1 MCTHGFTAQL
11 ASYVILH
18 ETALQYPLVTHGK
31 RVTTCSAQQSS
42 VFTTSM
48 RLQCSSILFHT
59 TVVQLHGNHAARCLY
74 FMCSLFQI
82 RECRIDLILLKVFVG
97 VLDHENILHTMRK
110 HENLVT

>member
-48 RLQCSSILFHT
+48 CLQCSSNT
-59 TVVQLHGNHAARCLY
+59 SVVHPQLHGNHAARCLY
-74 FMCSLFQI
+74 SMCSLFQI
-82 RECRIDLILLKVFVG
+82 RECRIDLLLLKVFVG
-97 VLDHENILHTMRK
+97 VLDYENNLHTRRK

>member
-31 RVTTCSAQQSS
+31 RVTTCSAQRSS

-48 RLQCSSILFHT
+48 CLQCSSTLFHT
-59 TVVQLHGNHAARCLY
+59 TVVHPQQHGNHAAK
-74 FMCSLFQI
+74 M
-82 RECRIDLILLKVFVG
+82 FV
-97 VLDHENILHTMRK
+97 LH
-110 HENLVT
+110 V